1 MYTKVLETKEILA
14 SLFFYTVISVKGKG
28 SAGGERILL
37 IAAKCI
43 YNDVSAK

>member
-28 SAGGERILL
+28 SAGGERILVNVKPC
-37 IAAKCI
+37 A
-43 YNDVSAK
+43 SH